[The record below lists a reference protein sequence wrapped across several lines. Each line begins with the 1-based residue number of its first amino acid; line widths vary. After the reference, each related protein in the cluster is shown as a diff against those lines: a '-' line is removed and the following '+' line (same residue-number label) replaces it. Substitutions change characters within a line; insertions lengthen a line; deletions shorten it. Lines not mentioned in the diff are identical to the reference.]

1 MTRDP
6 VFADRRDAGMQLSR
20 ALERWR
26 GREVLVLGIP
36 RGGVPVAAE
45 IARALDAELDVIV
58 ARKLGSPISPE
69 LAIGAVTTDG
79 ERYLNAD
86 VMAML
91 DVSDE
96 YLSRETEMQRR
107 DAERREAR
115 FRDDRPP
122 PAIAGR
128 TVIVVD
134 DGLAT
139 GATLI
144 AALRS
149 VSDETG
155 ISVPRVA
162 LAWILTRPFITSII
176 IGAKTPEQLRDNLGA
191 TDVRLAK
198 EHIERID
205 AASALPAEYPAWMV
219 TRQHRDRQPA
229 TEEKANIRKAA

>member
-149 VSDETG
+149 VRRRRPGYLVAAVPVASRPGAAMVRAEADELVCLG
-155 ISVPRVA
+155 VPENFGAVGQFYRDFGQLEDQDVLRVLAAPSV
-162 LAWILTRPFITSII
+162 S
-176 IGAKTPEQLRDNLGA
+176 
-191 TDVRLAK
+191 
-198 EHIERID
+198 
-205 AASALPAEYPAWMV
+205 
-219 TRQHRDRQPA
+219 
-229 TEEKANIRKAA
+229 